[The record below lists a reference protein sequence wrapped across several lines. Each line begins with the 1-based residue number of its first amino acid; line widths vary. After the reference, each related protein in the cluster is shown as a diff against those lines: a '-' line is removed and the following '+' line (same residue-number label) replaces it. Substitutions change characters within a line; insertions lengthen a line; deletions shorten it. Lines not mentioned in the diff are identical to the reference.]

1 MKLNQSIAIV
11 ALLMIAACAEK
22 PAPPGVKIGNPYVI
36 DGKTYYPAYD
46 PDYDKTG
53 IASWYGPGFH
63 GKSTANGE
71 RYDKYDLTAAHPTL
85 PMPSLVRVTNLENGK
100 SLVVRVNDRGPFA
113 ENRIIDLSKRS
124 AQLLGITGLAK
135 VRVQFLKAETERY
148 LAERQQRGGE
158 IDMFAYNE
166 NIKNRKETSIARS
179 TEPEE
184 ATIVEST
191 VATSGYSAQVSGAAP
206 VMSVGS
212 GDLVAKPAS
221 TSRGKEVVLRKP
233 ESGLSLVSEARADTI
248 KTEAIEKKADQQP
261 VDAEPGAIVLNQP
274 EPLPIKQAGGKNNN
288 KDRIISPSA
297 GAPLTGFFI
306 QAGSFSTQAN
316 ADGLSQKLSG
326 VAAVR
331 VEKMDVGGKL
341 WWRVRV
347 GPFADK
353 SEADQQLALVREKG
367 VPDARIVH
375 Q

>member
-1 MKLNQSIAIV
+1 MKHLSTIATV
-11 ALLMIAACAEK
+11 LLLLTACAEQ
-22 PAPPGVKIGNPYVI
+22 PAPPGVKIGKPYVI
-36 DGKTYYPAYD
+36 EGKTYYPAYD

-166 NIKNRKETSIARS
+166 EIKSRKETSIAQS

-184 ATIVEST
+184 AAIVETSI
-191 VATSGYSAQVSGAAP
+191 ATSGTDQIASAAP

-212 GDLVAKPAS
+212 GDLKPKPS
-221 TSRGKEVVLRKP
+221 SPQRGKEVVLHKP
-233 ESGLSLVSEARADTI
+233 ERRLSLISEAKAETI
-248 KTEAIEKKADQQP
+248 AAETPEATTDKQSDS
-261 VDAEPGAIVLNQP
+261 VEPGALVLNNP
-274 EPLPIKQAGGKNNN
+274 KPLPIKLTESKQSN
-288 KDRIISPSA
+288 KDRHIAPSA
-297 GAPLTGFFI
+297 GVPAAGYFI
-306 QAGSFSTQAN
+306 QAGSFSTEMN
-316 ADGLSQKLSG
+316 AQKLKDKLSHISD
-326 VAAVR
+326 VR
-331 VEKMDVGGKL
+331 VENIEVTGKR

-347 GPFADK
+347 GPFEEKSTADMTLT
-353 SEADQQLALVREKG
+353 EVRSSGAPE
-367 VPDARIVH
+367 ARIV
-375 Q
+375 QQ